1 MEPFKLL
8 KRNVAQI
15 YFVPNWV
22 AVVPKNSFEQSI
34 IQLCIVKFV
43 IQNLERF
50 QWTEAETSLVLFQ
63 YSLCNRC

>member
-8 KRNVAQI
+8 KCNVAQI
-15 YFVPNWV
+15 YFVPNWA

-34 IQLCIVKFV
+34 IQLCMVKFV

-50 QWTEAETSLVLFQ
+50 QWTKAETSLVLFE
-63 YSLCNRC
+63 Y

>member
-15 YFVPNWV
+15 YFVPNWA

-34 IQLCIVKFV
+34 IQLCMVKFV

-50 QWTEAETSLVLFQ
+50 QWIKAETSLVLFQ
-63 YSLCNRC
+63 Y

>member
-8 KRNVAQI
+8 KCNVAQI
-15 YFVPNWV
+15 YFVPNWA

-34 IQLCIVKFV
+34 IQLSMVKFV

-50 QWTEAETSLVLFQ
+50 QWTKAETSLVLFE
-63 YSLCNRC
+63 Y

>member
-8 KRNVAQI
+8 RRNVAQI
-15 YFVPNWV
+15 YFVPNWA

-34 IQLCIVKFV
+34 IQLCMVKFV

-50 QWTEAETSLVLFQ
+50 QWTKA
-63 YSLCNRC
+63 